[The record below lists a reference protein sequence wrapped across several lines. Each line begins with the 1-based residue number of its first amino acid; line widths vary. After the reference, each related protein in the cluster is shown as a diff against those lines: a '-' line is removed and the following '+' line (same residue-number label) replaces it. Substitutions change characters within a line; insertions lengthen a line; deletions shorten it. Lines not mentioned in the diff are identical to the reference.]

1 MSKLLKFLGGVAL
14 GAAIGAGVY
23 LVLTQEDENGL
34 LSDVKSIV
42 EKALEEGK
50 QAAQEQRRLLEQ
62 ELRFE

>member
-1 MSKLLKFLGGVAL
+1 MSKLLKFLGGVAF

-23 LVLTQEDENGL
+23 LVLTQEDETGL
-34 LSDVKSIV
+34 LSDVKAVIANAV
-42 EKALEEGK
+42 EEGK